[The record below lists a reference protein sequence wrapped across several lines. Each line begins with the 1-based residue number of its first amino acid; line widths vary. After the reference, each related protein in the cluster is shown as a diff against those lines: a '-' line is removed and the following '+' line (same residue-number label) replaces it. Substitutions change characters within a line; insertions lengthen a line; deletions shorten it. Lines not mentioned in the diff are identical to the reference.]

1 MQHQTEASYFRR
13 REREEM
19 ERAHQ
24 SPTAGGRQAHLG
36 LAALYRRQL
45 ALLNYQPVTL
55 VDRPME
61 PSR

>member
-1 MQHQTEASYFRR
+1 MQHLTEATYYRR

-24 SPTAGGRQAHLG
+24 SPTAGARKSHLG

-45 ALLNYQPVTL
+45 ALLNYQPA
-55 VDRPME
+55 E
-61 PSR
+61 PPR

>member
-1 MQHQTEASYFRR
+1 MQHPTEVSYFRR

-24 SPTAGGRQAHLG
+24 SSTASARESHLG

-45 ALLNYQPVTL
+45 ALLNCQPVMI
-55 VDRPME
+55 VDRPKE
-61 PSR
+61 PPR

>member
-1 MQHQTEASYFRR
+1 MQHLTEASYFRR

-24 SPTAGGRQAHLG
+24 SPTASGRQAHLG

-45 ALLNYQPVTL
+45 ALLDNEPVTL
-55 VDRPME
+55 VDMPGE
-61 PSR
+61 PPQ